1 MENQNNQLQK
11 LWFLLFSTMETGQ
24 VELGGLMDP
33 QPPNRFWQYQ
43 KDTNQGVE
51 WMELNFFDY
60 CGFQPKLT
68 QGLTH
73 AKNIGGECK

>member
-1 MENQNNQLQK
+1 MSLIELNEPWK
-11 LWFLLFSTMETGQ
+11 LGKRNWGGKGG
-24 VELGGLMDP
+24 GGLMDP

-60 CGFQPKLT
+60 RGFQPK
-68 QGLTH
+68 LTH